1 MNKIYGM
8 TEEDKIN
15 IKKQFNYIVKNS
27 CPIRTRIGN
36 FIGKDDY
43 WFILHPNQDCSLIKD
58 LICSTLQNKV
68 LPLLKQH
75 QCLNDLWDLIEDNHS
90 RHTFLIKLFHVRSKQ
105 KVFWATPIGLYMLCL
120 ATGKA
125 KKAKSLRSKMEQ
137 RKTNT
142 SLLDK
147 IDEMYKNRGI
157 IP

>member
-43 WFILHPNQDCSLIKD
+43 WFILHPNQDCSPIKD

-75 QCLNDLWDLIEDNHS
+75 QYLNDLCDLIG
-90 RHTFLIKLFHVRSKQ
+90 T
-105 KVFWATPIGLYMLCL
+105 
-120 ATGKA
+120 
-125 KKAKSLRSKMEQ
+125 
-137 RKTNT
+137 
-142 SLLDK
+142 
-147 IDEMYKNRGI
+147 I
-157 IP
+157 IQDTLS